1 MCFAAVIKV
10 HQSLGWG
17 KIQTGG
23 QRKKSWVQIVD
34 LPRVIWSQILFA
46 LHCLTEAL
54 SKKYTQAKFIACI
67 NKLNVTEV
75 SCLHQQ
81 WICLP
86 AFKWFLHPLMSEQK
100 TTFITGSKLTN
111 YTSFLFL
118 TVEVGEK
125 VPCSTE
131 EPPALVCITWIWHRE
146 VLCGAAQGEMDI
158 KGRGSLPKCKEIPL
172 ARPTGGQTGEY
183 ERAVRLQQVRWGSVF
198 IPSLLTGSDL
208 RPLSAASHHL
218 CTCYSP

>member
-1 MCFAAVIKV
+1 MLSLKCLVLCLQIAPWHEMCFAAVIKV

-17 KIQTGG
+17 KIQTGR

-34 LPRVIWSQILFA
+34 LPRVRWSQILFA

-54 SKKYTQAKFIACI
+54 SKKYTQAKFAACI

-86 AFKWFLHPLMSEQK
+86 GFKWFLHPLMSEHK
-100 TTFITGSKLTN
+100 TTFITGSKSTN

-118 TVEVGEK
+118 AVEVGEK
-125 VPCSTE
+125 I
-131 EPPALVCITWIWHRE
+131 LVLLR
-146 VLCGAAQGEMDI
+146 
-158 KGRGSLPKCKEIPL
+158 
-172 ARPTGGQTGEY
+172 
-183 ERAVRLQQVRWGSVF
+183 
-198 IPSLLTGSDL
+198 SLLPWFASLGSGTGKFSVEPL
-208 RPLSAASHHL
+208 RGRWI
-218 CTCYSP
+218 